1 MQLFIFQ
8 NHREKRKNGYA
19 ALISLFLIMGV
30 SLTVIG
36 GLTFFTLREVNISR
50 AYIKS
55 VASRAIS
62 ESGIEDGLY
71 RVMSG
76 KQITNGE
83 LLGVGNGTTTLLMTT
98 VGSVKTIRSEG
109 VESTAQQ
116 NWEVQ
121 IGVLVAGTN
130 FPYGAQVGDGGLEM
144 ENNSS
149 IAGSVYSNGDI
160 VGGNGATITG
170 DAFVSGASNS
180 IEGVTVGGNAKAH
193 TMDDVTIGEN
203 ADAYV
208 FNDGVIGGNINANSI
223 SNCTVGG
230 NAAFN
235 TKSSCVILGTET
247 TPTTPPTDP
256 TYLPFPIEASTIT
269 TWKSDAVAGG
279 TIAGNYSVTT
289 DVSLGP
295 KEITG
300 DLLMNTNN
308 KTLTITGT
316 IYVHGNID
324 ISNGAIVRCASSYGT
339 NSCLLLSDGW
349 IHIQNNGTF
358 QGSGT
363 VGSYLMLLTN
373 AAGGGHHGSAIDLH
387 NNASGAIFYAP
398 NGMVFLHNNVTV
410 SELIA
415 YKVHLENSATL
426 IYEIGLQDVHFLSG
440 PTGGYDVKYWKEV
453 Q

>member
-1 MQLFIFQ
+1 MYKQVLYR
-8 NHREKRKNGYA
+8 NHGIIGGYA
-19 ALISLFLIMGV
+19 ALTTLVLVLLV
-30 SLTVIG
+30 SMSVVSG
-36 GLTFFTLREVNISR
+36 FSFFTFREVEANR
-50 AYIKS
+50 AFT
-55 VASRAIS
+55 RAIES
-62 ESGIEDGLY
+62 RGIAESGLEDAVY
-71 RVMSG
+71 RVVKG

-83 LLGVGNGTTTLLMTT
+83 LLGVGNGTTTLLVTT
-98 VGSVKTIRSEG
+98 VGSTKTIRSEG
-109 VESTAQQ
+109 VESAAQQ
-116 NWEVQ
+116 NWEAQV
-121 IGVLVAGTN
+121 GVTVAGTN

-170 DAFVSGASNS
+170 DAFVAGASNS
-180 IEGVTVGGNAKAH
+180 IEEVTIGGNAGAH
-193 TMDDVTIGEN
+193 TMDDVTVGGN
-203 ADAYV
+203 ADAYT
-208 FNDGVIGGNINANSI
+208 FSNGITGGNINANSI
-223 SNCTVGG
+223 SKCTVGG

-235 TKSSCVILGTET
+235 IISNCVIIGTQT
-247 TPTTPPTDP
+247 IPTIPPTDP
-256 TYLPFPIEASTIT
+256 APLPFPIAEETIT
-269 TWKSDAVAGG
+269 TWKSDAAVGG
-279 TIAGNYSVTT
+279 IITGNYSVTA

-300 DLLMNTNN
+300 NLLMNTNN

-316 IYVHGNID
+316 LYVHGNID

-373 AAGGGHHGSAIDLH
+373 ATGGGHHGSAIDLH
-387 NNASGAIFYAP
+387 NNASGAIFYAS
-398 NGMVFLHNNVTV
+398 NGMIFLHNNVTV
-410 SELIA
+410 SELVG

-426 IYEIGLQDVHFLSG
+426 IYEIGLQDVHFSSG
-440 PTGGYDVKYWKEV
+440 PTGGFDIIYWKEV